1 VCRGGGTELAA
12 SLVLLTPWGALLAI
26 AAVVPLAALSLAA
39 RRERRGC
46 AALELP
52 APPPERR
59 LPRALAVAAVP
70 LVLAA
75 AAMQPA
81 LRTTTKAHVRT
92 DAQAFFVLDTSRSM
106 QASRTAAGPTRL
118 DRART
123 EAIAIRDAIPQVP
136 AGVANMT
143 DRVLPNLFP
152 TPDESVFQDTLLH
165 AVGIE
170 QPPPSTVDVVATD
183 LDALGALGTQNFF
196 PPTARKRLVVVL
208 TDGESRPVDT
218 RRLAR
223 SLGAGPGV
231 DVILVHVWKQG
242 ETVHDGGRPEPGY
255 REDAS
260 SGRTLAAIASATGG
274 RVFGEG
280 SAAAAAQAARSALG
294 SGPTVVVG
302 TAVRTRTLAP
312 YVALAALVPLLPLVW
327 PGVVSGLHAGGL
339 RRTTARRPAGAR
351 APRTA

>member
-1 VCRGGGTELAA
+1 
-12 SLVLLTPWGALLAI
+12 
-26 AAVVPLAALSLAA
+26 
-39 RRERRGC
+39 
-46 AALELP
+46 
-52 APPPERR
+52 
-59 LPRALAVAAVP
+59 VP
-70 LVLAA
+70 LVLAV

-81 LRTTTKAHVRT
+81 LRTTTKARVRT

-106 QASRTAAGPTRL
+106 QASRSPAGPTRL
-118 DRART
+118 DRARA

-152 TPDESVFQDTLLH
+152 SPDESVFQDTLEH

-183 LDALGALGTQNFF
+183 LDAVGALGTQNFF
-196 PPTARKRLVVVL
+196 SPTVRKRLVVVL

-218 RRLAR
+218 RRVAR

-231 DVILVHVWKQG
+231 HVIFVHVWKQG
-242 ETVHDGGRPEPGY
+242 ETVYDGGRPEPGY

-260 SGRTLAAIASATGG
+260 GGRVLDAIAAATGG
-274 RVFGEG
+274 RTFGEG
-280 SAAAAAQAARSALG
+280 STAAAAGAARSALG

-327 PGVVSGLHAGGL
+327 PGVASGLRASRF
-339 RRTTARRPAGAR
+339 RRTTGRGPAGAR